1 MVVKGNGNVQ
11 LVVDRGCVEV
21 DGRLTYDKKVDD
33 DTMLRLAKTAAG
45 RVS

>member
-1 MVVKGNGNVQ
+1 M
-11 LVVDRGCVEV
+11 
-21 DGRLTYDKKVDD
+21 TYDKKVDD